1 VQLTAVA
8 PDQLGDCR
16 LVPPLVDAED
26 AHALR
31 ADLGRQVAYER
42 LGGRVGRSG
51 AAHPGRSRRRPVGEQ
66 DHEDDDGVLVLEQ
79 HLDLPVVSLGTVAT
93 WNGARAELIGHRR
106 SGKLTMAIGHS
117 RQGATSMTDPAQPRR
132 GSTTEEKL
140 RAAWVTE
147 PPKLTGKIQVVDYD
161 PDWPRLFEREAERIR
176 DVLGERVVQLE
187 HVGSTSVPGLA
198 AKPIIDVLLV
208 VPDSSDEPA
217 YVPDLEAA
225 GYRLVI
231 REPDWFEH
239 RCLKGPDTNVNL
251 HVYPPACPEIE
262 RYLLFRDRLRSHPE
276 ERAHYQR
283 VKRELAER
291 DWTYVQEYADAKT
304 EVVEGIIARAR
315 GGPRA

>member
-1 VQLTAVA
+1 
-8 PDQLGDCR
+8 
-16 LVPPLVDAED
+16 
-26 AHALR
+26 
-31 ADLGRQVAYER
+31 
-42 LGGRVGRSG
+42 
-51 AAHPGRSRRRPVGEQ
+51 
-66 DHEDDDGVLVLEQ
+66 
-79 HLDLPVVSLGTVAT
+79 
-93 WNGARAELIGHRR
+93 
-106 SGKLTMAIGHS
+106 M
-117 RQGATSMTDPAQPRR
+117 
-132 GSTTEEKL
+132 
-140 RAAWVTE
+140 
-147 PPKLTGKIQVVDYD
+147 
-161 PDWPRLFEREAERIR
+161 
-176 DVLGERVVQLE
+176 QLE

-251 HVYPPACPEIE
+251 HVYPPTCPEIE

-315 GGPRA
+315 GGPRAPTALLGVFTTPSRRRGSIGNDRITPSTRRMQCDGQWWSGRRSSPSWP